1 MKKRIILSQQQGAT
15 AVEFAL
21 ILSLLIACIFGILEL
36 GLFLFNKQVITN
48 ASREG
53 ARYGIVS
60 RASRFVDGVDIIDI
74 EAEVRKYAEKNLVTF
89 GENNLDIE
97 VWCAYDFNPEDGE
110 PDDPDGNPDTPPCDP
125 SEPGK
130 PGCCDPYT
138 ESNCCVEFRCPLTV
152 RVTFDYNFL
161 FLSNFGLGP
170 KHIVAN
176 TVMELE

>member
-89 GENNLDIE
+89 GEKNFDIE
-97 VWCAYDFNPEDGE
+97 VWCAYDFNPADGE
-110 PDDPDGNPDTPPCDP
+110 PDSPPCDP
-125 SEPGK
+125 SDETK
-130 PGCCDPYT
+130 LGCCDPYT
-138 ESNCCVEFRCPLTV
+138 ESNCCVKFRCPLTV

-161 FLSNFGLGP
+161 FLSNFGVGP